1 MPRQPLACLHD
12 DVVIEFSRAQ
22 GPFRGVY
29 RGLAEVRGF
38 LRSTWEPWEEATVEF
53 VEVIDCGADRVITV
67 NVFQAQ
73 GSSSGVITGARVA
86 NLWSFRDG
94 VIHRAELFQGRD
106 EALEA
111 AGLRA

>member
-1 MPRQPLACLHD
+1 MID
-12 DVVIEFSRAQ
+12 FSGAR

-38 LRSTWEPWEEATVEF
+38 LRSTWEPWDRVTIEF

-73 GSSSGVITGARVA
+73 GSGSGAITGACVA

-94 VIHRAELFQGRD
+94 LIHRAELFQSRD

-111 AGLRA
+111 VGLRE